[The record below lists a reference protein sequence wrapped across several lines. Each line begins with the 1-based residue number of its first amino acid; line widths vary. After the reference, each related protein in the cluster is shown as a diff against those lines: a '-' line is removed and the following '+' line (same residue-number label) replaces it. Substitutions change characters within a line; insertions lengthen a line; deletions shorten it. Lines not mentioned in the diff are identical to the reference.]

1 MYKKVALIFPCF
13 MLIAFFSGAQNPD
26 FCKIANDSMKVQFA
40 RGELGCFITAK
51 GMGNVNQIK
60 IFKTHYVKTIVKT
73 ASKDSLSQQKIMEL
87 QKKIAAQTGKTNIN
101 TDTSGKIKKFIE
113 SKTVNPLDTSTEF
126 KLCYNKAFQ
135 AKLDSAFKCDF
146 FRKSDSILKSYDK
159 LGKGYKNV
167 EFKGGPVELQKFMDK
182 NIILPKDAKSNS
194 DSDKVMRVYYQFFV
208 DEKGMVSEPK
218 LLKSNCKVCEEPV
231 LAAIKILP
239 PFIPATEAG
248 KPKKVKYIFP
258 YTKTATKAKE

>member
-13 MLIAFFSGAQNPD
+13 MLVAYFSQAQTPD
-26 FCKIANDSMKVQFA
+26 YCKMANDSMKVQFA
-40 RGELGCFITAK
+40 RGELGCFVTAK
-51 GMGNVNQIK
+51 GMGNINHIK
-60 IFKTHYVKTIVKT
+60 IFKTHYEKTIVKT
-73 ASKDSLSQQKIMEL
+73 ASKDSISQQKLEQL
-87 QKKIAAQTGKTNIN
+87 QKKLAESGKTGIN
-101 TDTSGKIKKFIE
+101 KDTSGKIKKFIE
-113 SKTVNPLDTSTEF
+113 SKIINPLDTSTEF

-194 DSDKVMRVYYQFFV
+194 DSDKVIRVYYQFFV

-218 LLKSNCKVCEEPV
+218 LIKSNCKVCEEPV

-239 PFIPATEAG
+239 AFIPATDAG

-258 YTKTATKAKE
+258 YTKAATKAKE